1 LVPGVF
7 AIIDALISRNASP
20 NQANDEGAT
29 PLEIWLRKGREKP
42 SKIVKV
48 ALLLIEAVADTMIQ
62 TSTGGTLFDM
72 LSWLPDEDQYLLTRA
87 LLKRGAA
94 AQEHATSA
102 PARSEWAEL
111 WRAAWKPTDWQGA
124 KARVIE
130 LQSLPSRPKSAGFM
144 ERAFRVIAEHQLE
157 LHKACL
163 KRWQENL
170 VGKETVT
177 KDYEDYCTI
186 LRDCRERGIEID
198 ISWYSFLLDLM
209 DFT

>member
-1 LVPGVF
+1 
-7 AIIDALISRNASP
+7 
-20 NQANDEGAT
+20 
-29 PLEIWLRKGREKP
+29 
-42 SKIVKV
+42 
-48 ALLLIEAVADTMIQ
+48 MIQ

-72 LSWLPDEDQYLLTRA
+72 LSWLSNEDQNLLTRA
-87 LLKRGAA
+87 LLKKGTGT
-94 AQEHATSA
+94 QENATGA

-111 WRAAWKPTDWQGA
+111 WRAACKLTDWQSA

-130 LQSLPSRPKSAGFM
+130 LQSLPSRPKSAGFT
-144 ERAFRVIAEHQLE
+144 ECAFSVLVEHQLK

-170 VGKETVT
+170 VEKEAVI
-177 KDYEDYCTI
+177 KDYEDYCAI